1 MSAALEIS
9 RMPAKKG
16 RPAKDGPRTPS
27 GQLSRARS
35 AHSEWQSMTA
45 HAQRI
50 RDAVMSDAKARAE
63 FEWALGK
70 LFLWGRLAA
79 PAEPHAKDA
88 NARRYAAG
96 KLFLETVQ
104 RADVALG
111 CPPRTPQGQ
120 DISSVR
126 GQPGEGDAERDRK
139 ALSRYYAAE
148 GALGMSSAASR
159 VVASVVIQG
168 AAPVGHEELLA
179 LREGLQRLADHF
191 KVTR

>member
-1 MSAALEIS
+1 
-9 RMPAKKG
+9 MPKTG
-16 RPAKDGPRTPS
+16 RPPKDGPREPS
-27 GQLSRARS
+27 GRLSRSLA

-63 FEWALGK
+63 FEWSLGK

-79 PAEPHAKDA
+79 PSEADAKAA

-96 KLFLETVQ
+96 KLFLECVQ
-104 RADVALG
+104 RADLALG

-126 GQPGEGDAERDRK
+126 GGPANDDPERDRK
-139 ALSRYYAAE
+139 ALARYYAAE
-148 GALGMSSAASR
+148 ASMGIRSDECR
-159 VVASVVIQG
+159 VVHEVVVMG
-168 AAPVGHEELLA
+168 AAPVGHEALLL
-179 LREGLQRLADHF
+179 LRSGLQRLADHF
-191 KVTR
+191 RVAR